1 MSKKKTKRTE
11 RRRRSSIRTKRR
23 YVMIGSGCLI
33 FIVAL
38 AGVAGPWRTP
48 LSKTRIGSL
57 FFSPPPP
64 PPGSPSK
71 EYIYAGGRLVATEEP
86 DPIAPLAAPTNL
98 IAATFSNAQVD
109 VSWSAVP
116 NAHHYRL
123 ERASVIGESNF
134 QPLNSNVAGTTY
146 QDTTVTNG
154 NAYIYRVK
162 AADASNNLSPV
173 SNVDVATAITFEDDP
188 FPAPPTFTLI
198 RAQHIVQLRTAI
210 NALRITAGLSA
221 ASWTQAINPA
231 QPGTVTIRAVDVEE
245 LRTKLDD
252 ALGVFNLPTGG
263 YTDASLSNKPIL
275 KTHITELRSRVK

>member
-1 MSKKKTKRTE
+1 MSNKKTKRTE
-11 RRRRSSIRTKRR
+11 RRWRSSIRTKRR
-23 YVMIGSGCLI
+23 YVIIGSSCLI

-48 LSKTRIGSL
+48 FSKTRIGSL

-64 PPGSPSK
+64 PGSPAK

-86 DPIAPLAAPTNL
+86 NPMAAPANL
-98 IAATFSNAQVD
+98 IAATFSNARVD

-116 NAHHYRL
+116 NAHHYQL

-134 QPLNSNVAGTTY
+134 QPINANVVGTTY

-162 AADASNNLSPV
+162 AADAANNLSPV
-173 SNVDVATAITFEDDP
+173 SNVDVATAITFDDDP
-188 FPAPPTFTLI
+188 FPVPPTFTMVK
-198 RAQHIVQLRTAI
+198 AQHIVQLRTAI
-210 NALRITAGLSA
+210 NALRITAGLTA
-221 ASWTQAINPA
+221 ASWTQTINPA
-231 QPGTVTIRAVDVEE
+231 QPGTVTIMAIDVEE
-245 LRTKLDD
+245 LRIKLDD
-252 ALGVFNLPTGG
+252 ALGIFNLPTGG
-263 YTDASLSNKPIL
+263 YTDASLSNKQIL